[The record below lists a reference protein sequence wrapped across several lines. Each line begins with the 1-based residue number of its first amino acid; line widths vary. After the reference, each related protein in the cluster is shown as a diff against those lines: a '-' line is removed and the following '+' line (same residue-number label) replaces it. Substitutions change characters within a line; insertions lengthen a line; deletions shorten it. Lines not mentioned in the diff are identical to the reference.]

1 MTRKLT
7 LSALLVALAMIFS
20 YVEVL
25 IPFNFGIPGVK
36 LGLANLVVLVALYL
50 LDTKQAFMISVVR
63 IILVSFTFGSIAAM
77 LYSLAGGLLSFVIMA
92 LLRKIKGFS
101 IMGVSVAGGVGHNIG
116 QILVAMAVV
125 ENMNLIFYL
134 PVLMIAGVVTGL
146 LIGFVSGLIIPA
158 VRKAFKGY
166 DN

>member
-50 LDTKQAFMISVVR
+50 LDTKQAFMISLVR
-63 IILVSFTFGSIAAM
+63 IVLVAFTFGSIAAM